1 MEIIVGWILLG
12 IVNCWI
18 LRHDN
23 ETKGDQL
30 LTIMFAPISAIFS
43 VIEILDILGIWLSG
57 PAIGR
62 KK

>member
-1 MEIIVGWILLG
+1 MGIFVGWILLG

-18 LRHDN
+18 LRYEN

-30 LTIMFAPISAIFS
+30 LTIIFAPISAIFS
-43 VIEILDILGIWLSG
+43 VIEILDILSDWLRGS
-57 PAIGR
+57 AIG